1 MEKTYDH
8 VNKKDQW
15 FKPVRLRKYTTARL
29 GTYICVVFLDEPDAI
44 PEFTA
49 RLSNKQIN
57 TLRCSN
63 AVLRTQRTV
72 DANREAMFLL
82 LCCEQPVTVVPYQL
96 EQDTAPVD
104 VNQTRLSCYSLV
116 LDIIAKAVEKSYG
129 I

>member
-8 VNKKDQW
+8 VDKKDQW
-15 FKPVRLRKYTTARL
+15 YKPVRLRKYATERL
-29 GTYICVVFLDEPDAI
+29 GTYICVRFLDEPDNI

-49 RLSNKQIN
+49 RLTSRQLT
-57 TLRCSN
+57 TLRSSN
-63 AVLRTQRTV
+63 TVLRTQRTV
-72 DANREAMFLL
+72 DANREAMFRL
-82 LCCEQPVTVVPYQL
+82 LCCEQPVIVVPYQL

-116 LDIIAKAVEKSYG
+116 LDIIAKALEKMYG